1 MLQGGRGGGDIHKPS
16 AGSEPS
22 GMWEVCLNQDG
33 GVPGKATQRST
44 SVVMFTDPMSSV
56 RVVFRVL
63 WLVDEA

>member
-1 MLQGGRGGGDIHKPS
+1 
-16 AGSEPS
+16 
-22 GMWEVCLNQDG
+22 MWEVCLNQDG